1 MIQSSVEYSKKCTRD
16 PGTPATLS
24 WLPPAPPG
32 YETYIKFDTIR
43 SNPLHAYQAIIQ
55 ALCILAIQPW
65 DGHLSS
71 AGLDVT
77 IGELVVV
84 VDTQDKARA
93 RVSHAIRG
101 LVEMLVDMRAGK
113 PGFFYGGCRILIRG
127 KAVALVGIAPAPD
140 AQISAIPNNAS
151 IDRPLNAAAGW
162 HTITTPQLL
171 RPGSKIVWRYTDG
184 TIPAQ
189 ELLSTFVDA
198 VGTAA
203 QHDSWTNCDYVDAVG
218 PSQSAAFHMNT
229 LGSGGL
235 RWMDVSG
242 TIQALVAQ
250 AIIPSKRFAEIEWE
264 LWVSGTKRAFGD
276 VLKLNTVA
284 QPSTGG
290 ATSTS

>member
-1 MIQSSVEYSKKCTRD
+1 MRLQSSSIST
-16 PGTPATLS
+16 TPELS

-32 YETYIKFDTIR
+32 YETYIKFDTTR

-55 ALCILAIQPW
+55 ALCMLAIQPW

-77 IGELVVV
+77 IGGLVVV
-84 VDTQDKARA
+84 VDTQDTARA
-93 RVSHAIRG
+93 RVNHAIRG
-101 LVEMLVDMRAGK
+101 LVEMLADMRAGK

-140 AQISAIPNNAS
+140 AQISAMSNNAS

-162 HTITTPQLL
+162 NTITKPQLL
-171 RPGSKIVWRYTDG
+171 RPGSKIIWRYAG
-184 TIPAQ
+184 SSIPAQ

-229 LGSGGL
+229 LGPGGL
-235 RWMDVSG
+235 RWTDVSG

-250 AIIPSKRFAEIEWE
+250 AIIPSKQFAEVEWE
-264 LWVSGTKRAFGD
+264 LWLNGKKRAFGD
-276 VLKLNTVA
+276 VLKLNNAVA
-284 QPSTGG
+284 QSAMGG
-290 ATSTS
+290 GTSTS